1 MRRALAGGAGG
12 SGEAGCSGGAADE
25 RGGGCS
31 RRRRCRARR
40 WLQRRR
46 VRSRGVTGPKGH
58 YRADADW
65 NSPYTFRVE

>member
-12 SGEAGCSGGAADE
+12 SGGAGCSGGAADE

-31 RRRRCRARR
+31 RRRRCRVRR

-46 VRSRGVTGPKGH
+46 VRTSVPRGV
-58 YRADADW
+58 YRVLGGL
-65 NSPYTFRVE
+65 SGGGEIRY